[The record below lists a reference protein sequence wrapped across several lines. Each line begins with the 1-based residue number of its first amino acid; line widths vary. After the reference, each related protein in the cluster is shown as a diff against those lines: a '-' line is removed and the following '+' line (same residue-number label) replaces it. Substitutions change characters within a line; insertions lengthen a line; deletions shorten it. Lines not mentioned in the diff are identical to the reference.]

1 LLAGGIVDGALAAS
15 GRFWMGCTAAGQP
28 DLVRRRVSDEITVCF
43 STASES
49 PRVLCSRPSLRT
61 KARAP
66 AESLARSMEDGE
78 APISRILAFREE
90 MAIASSPPFMLAAS
104 FCGVLFVA
112 HLVTAAFIA
121 WKDLTGSWSKFAL
134 CKTDARADRWKC
146 YVQGFLNFIKDVGLI
161 LLPGL
166 SWYINGSAHKPVK
179 MSLHV

>member
-1 LLAGGIVDGALAAS
+1 
-15 GRFWMGCTAAGQP
+15 MGCTAAGQP

-78 APISRILAFREE
+78 APISRVLAFREE

-121 WKDLTGSWSKFAL
+121 WKDLTGSWSKYAL

-166 SWYINGSAHKPVK
+166 SW
-179 MSLHV
+179 